1 MSTMEV
7 VTVVSTP
14 ARVIVD
20 VLPAQDLA
28 QMLAFLVQTLEQL

>member
-14 ARVIVD
+14 ARATVD
-20 VLPAQDLA
+20 VLPAQELV
-28 QMLAFLVQTLEQL
+28 QMLAFLVLTLERL